1 MDMEML
7 VGIIDTLEKKGV
19 GLQLSVE
26 GQRTVEITVKDKK
39 IDVNII
45 NPSKIGALIKELD
58 LVK

>member
-1 MDMEML
+1 ML

-39 IDVNII
+39 IDVNIV
-45 NPSKIGALIKELD
+45 NPSKIGALIKELN
-58 LVK
+58 LK

>member
-7 VGIIDTLEKKGV
+7 VGLIETLEKKGV

-26 GQRTVEITVKDKK
+26 GQKTIEITVKDKR

-45 NPSKIGALIKELD
+45 NPSKIGTLIKELN
-58 LVK
+58 LK

>member
-39 IDVNII
+39 IDVNIV
-45 NPSKIGALIKELD
+45 NPSKIGALIKELN
-58 LVK
+58 LK

>member
-7 VGIIDTLEKKGV
+7 VGLIETLEKKGV

-26 GQRTVEITVKDKK
+26 GQKTIEITVKDKR

-45 NPSKIGALIKELD
+45 NPSKIGTLIKELNG
-58 LVK
+58 

>member
-7 VGIIDTLEKKGV
+7 VGLIETLEKKGV

-26 GQRTVEITVKDKK
+26 GQKTIEITVKDKK

-45 NPSKIGALIKELD
+45 NPSKIGTLIKELN
-58 LVK
+58 LK